1 MQGMAGVPL
10 PYDMD
15 SLAGQWM
22 EPSRTWRL
30 TFQVLRS
37 GTPPAVRCSLAVAAR
52 VTEPGPVAPCLEMK
66 VSPKTAHRRLRWF
79 SMLESAIGI
88 SA

>member
-15 SLAGQWM
+15 SLAEQSM

-30 TFQVLRS
+30 AFQ
-37 GTPPAVRCSLAVAAR
+37 
-52 VTEPGPVAPCLEMK
+52 
-66 VSPKTAHRRLRWF
+66 RWF
-79 SMLESAIGI
+79 SMLESAIRI